1 MLKPEFTNRVDLGH
15 LLQAG
20 LMLVATMVG
29 GGGII
34 GLYESVESQFQ
45 TQASQIN
52 GEAVQFA
59 GLQQQV
65 IQQGALIRQIED
77 DQRRLTE
84 NIDSNLSKLGDELA
98 DVRVLV
104 AKNAHVR

>member
-1 MLKPEFTNRVDLGH
+1 MLKPEFTRRVDLGH
-15 LLQAG
+15 VIQAAMMLL
-20 LMLVATMVG
+20 TVG
-29 GGGII
+29 GAGG
-34 GLYESVESQFQ
+34 GLYLSLQ
-45 TQASQIN
+45 SQIAAQ
-52 GEAVQFA
+52 AVEYA
-59 GLQQQV
+59 TLQQQV
-65 IQQGALIRQIED
+65 IEQQSSIRQIQD